1 MLWEVLFRL
10 RTHLFYKKISK
21 LSVFGLLP
29 LPAFFNWGKKKNKKN
44 LKELERLT
52 ATSHSFVT
60 KSRFEEGSLE
70 LS

>member
-29 LPAFFNWGKKKNKKN
+29 LPAFFNWGKKKN